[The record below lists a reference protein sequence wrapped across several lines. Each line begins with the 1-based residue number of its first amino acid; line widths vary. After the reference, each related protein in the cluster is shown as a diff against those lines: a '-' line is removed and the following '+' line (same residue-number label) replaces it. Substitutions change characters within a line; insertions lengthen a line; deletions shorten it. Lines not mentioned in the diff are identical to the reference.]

1 MIRQLFTALNLI
13 YVKAYMLN
21 STPKLYLASFLR
33 VQLWFEQST
42 FALQK
47 SLFLMIETSMW
58 VLSISC
64 EYRKDVIQSLL
75 PGNSKVFWI
84 SLKFKE
90 KIDFFIFQGFRETPQ
105 GLVPMEWTQDHKHS
119 ARGRFSTILR
129 IFEGIFQKKIFHS
142 MIMSN
147 LALLDMLKTSLCG
160 TRMSKLTKN
169 AKHIQS
175 YSDVSNLLQSQFL
188 TLKYFF
194 QET

>member
-21 STPKLYLASFLR
+21 STPKLYLASFLH

-129 IFEGIFQKKIFHS
+129 IFEGIFQKKNFHS

-147 LALLDMLKTSLCG
+147 LALLDMLS
-160 TRMSKLTKN
+160 
-169 AKHIQS
+169 I
-175 YSDVSNLLQSQFL
+175 
-188 TLKYFF
+188 
-194 QET
+194 

>member
-33 VQLWFEQST
+33 VQLWFDQST

-129 IFEGIFQKKIFHS
+129 IFEGIFQKKFFHS

-147 LALLDMLKTSLCG
+147 LALLDMLNPWMVLESKTK
-160 TRMSKLTKN
+160 T
-169 AKHIQS
+169 
-175 YSDVSNLLQSQFL
+175 
-188 TLKYFF
+188 FF
-194 QET
+194 